1 MESGM
6 PEEALVYGYRLLRT
20 AINRFEKAKASR
32 DPKISVTEISS
43 RLARGKGKGY
53 EEGLRVHSSIFGD
66 VDWILE
72 YRDVCIP
79 FPLAWLFRFGWV
91 HGVTDT
97 ICFRSLVP
105 YKIVEVKSYDK
116 VKLSET
122 TQASV
127 YGLLVFLNFG
137 VKPVVYVETPHR
149 LVLVSDWEEKAL
161 DALLYAPKIIRRE
174 KNT

>member
-1 MESGM
+1 M
-6 PEEALVYGYRLLRT
+6 A
-20 AINRFEKAKASR
+20 
-32 DPKISVTEISS
+32 
-43 RLARGKGKGY
+43 
-53 EEGLRVHSSIFGD
+53 
-66 VDWILE
+66 
-72 YRDVCIP
+72 
-79 FPLAWLFRFGWV
+79 
-91 HGVTDT
+91 DT

-105 YKIVEVKSYDK
+105 YKIVEVKSYDE
-116 VKLSET
+116 VKLSEA

-161 DALLYAPKIIRRE
+161 DALLYASKIIRRE